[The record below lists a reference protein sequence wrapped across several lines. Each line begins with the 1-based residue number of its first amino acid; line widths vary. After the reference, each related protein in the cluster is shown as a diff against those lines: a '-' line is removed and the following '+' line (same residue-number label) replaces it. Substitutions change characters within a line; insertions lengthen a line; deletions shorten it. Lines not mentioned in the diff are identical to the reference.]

1 MSRTGGDL
9 TKKRILSIAE
19 KLFSEKGF
27 DATSVD
33 SIAKKAK
40 VNKAL
45 IYYHFKNKNDII
57 TSLFQSIIED
67 LSQRI
72 GNSIEDFHKS
82 SNLTVEEK
90 IKKEILVLS
99 EKKDILSL
107 LLMEGLKSKNENY
120 QLFDVA
126 NIVIE
131 NEKKSV
137 LKKLKNQRSRNR
149 INELYVHEFFTGI
162 LPMIMFIALK
172 DKWSSYYKT
181 NPDETLKIFINSF
194 INSHIKSHIK

>member
-9 TKKRILSIAE
+9 TRQRILMIAE

-45 IYYHFKNKNDII
+45 IYYHFKDKNDII
-57 TSLFQSIIED
+57 SSLFQNIIKE

-72 GNSIEDFHKS
+72 GSSIEDFHKKS
-82 SNLTVEEK
+82 KLTIEEK
-90 IKKEILVLS
+90 IRREIILLANKKEILSV
-99 EKKDILSL
+99 
-107 LLMEGLKSKNENY
+107 LLMEGLKSKNKNF
-120 QLFDVA
+120 QLFEVA

-137 LKKLKNQRSRNR
+137 LEKLKKQ
-149 INELYVHEFFTGI
+149 NEDEKIKQIYIHEFFTGI
-162 LPMIMFIALK
+162 LPMIMFVALR
-172 DKWSSYYKT
+172 DKWSSYYKSD
-181 NPDETLKIFINSF
+181 PDEALNNFIESF
-194 INSHIKSHIK
+194 INSHIKSHIA